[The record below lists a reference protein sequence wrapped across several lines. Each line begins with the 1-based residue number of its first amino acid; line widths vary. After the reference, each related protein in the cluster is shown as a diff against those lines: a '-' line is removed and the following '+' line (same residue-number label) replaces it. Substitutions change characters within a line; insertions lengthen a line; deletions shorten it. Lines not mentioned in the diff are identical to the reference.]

1 MIVAGK
7 LRAALGCVAAAL
19 AIGGTSHAIAF
30 SVDEL
35 AQGFARVASSQATFV
50 ETKYV
55 STLNAPLTRRGTLA
69 FVRPDRLEMRVE
81 APFAETIEIDGD
93 TLTMQTTRGRSQARL
108 STQPLLAAWVESL
121 RATLAGDTA
130 SLSMHFTVALSGS
143 AGRWTLEL
151 APLDPALRSI
161 VRSIEIS
168 GEGARIARYE
178 IDEVHGD
185 RTVVVVTPVA
195 ASR

>member
-1 MIVAGK
+1 VNIAAKV
-7 LRAALGCVAAAL
+7 RAALGCVAAAL
-19 AIGGTSHAIAF
+19 AIGGTSRAVAF
-30 SVDEL
+30 GIDEL

-50 ETKYV
+50 ETKFV

-69 FVRPDRLEMRVE
+69 FRRPDRLEMRVE
-81 APFAETIEIDGD
+81 APYPETIEIDGD
-93 TLTMQTTRGRSQARL
+93 TLTMQTTRGSSQARL

-130 SLSMHFTVALSGS
+130 SLSMHFTVVLRGS
-143 AGRWTLEL
+143 VRHWTLEL

-161 VRSIEIS
+161 VRSIEIT
-168 GEGARIARYE
+168 GDGAQIAQYE
-178 IDEVHGD
+178 IDEVRGD

>member
-7 LRAALGCVAAAL
+7 LRAALGCLIAAL
-19 AIGGTSHAIAF
+19 AIGGTSSAIAF
-30 SVDEL
+30 GIDEL

-81 APFAETIEIDGD
+81 APYPETIEIDGD
-93 TLTMQTTRGRSQARL
+93 MLTMQTTRGRSQARL
-108 STQPLLAAWVESL
+108 SSQPLLAAWVESL
-121 RATLAGDTA
+121 RATLAGDAA
-130 SLSMHFTVALSGS
+130 SLSMHFTVAIRGS

-168 GEGARIARYE
+168 GEGAQIARYE